1 MIDRLSAALNFDSE
15 ALGLR
20 NRRQQVLANN
30 IANADTPNFKARD
43 FDFSRALAM
52 ATSGSARTG
61 GSGSTSGLKLSTT
74 SSQHITAR
82 SGISSGPSLLYRVP
96 DQPSLD
102 GNTVSMDQERSR
114 FTDNSVRFQAAL
126 TLLNSRIRG
135 LKSAMQPE

>member
-43 FDFSRALAM
+43 FNFSRALAQ
-52 ATSGSARTG
+52 ATAGSANGRGG
-61 GSGSTSGLKLSTT
+61 GSNGLALSTT
-74 SSQHITAR
+74 SSHHITAR
-82 SGISSGPSLLYRVP
+82 SGINSGPSMLYRVP

-114 FTDNSVRFQAAL
+114 FTDNSVRYQTAL